1 MFKKIVK
8 ISLIVLGVLAL
19 AFVGLVI
26 YEITIGLPESPSK
39 VLTPTSPE
47 PPAEVPPPKPSS
59 SEPVIKKTEPP
70 KQVPPKQ
77 EIKAPSP
84 TPVTKSVEPPL
95 PLSSEPVIVSVQF
108 PKRIALEQE
117 YTMTVNF
124 QDREGDVTKL
134 LIHDL
139 DRNLINELNYYDG
152 ETSGSLT
159 YFKIVIGVAR
169 IGIDRLILVD
179 AAGNQSAPYILTYQA
194 GDIGEYYD
202 RYDAEVLMARPVERR
217 KKIHFFILSNAKNE
231 TELAN
236 GSSFA
241 SEEAGIGTVSPA
253 IGKMF
258 EASVLPQINGLWDQC
273 GVAFDLGMVK
283 AVRPEK
289 VNLPDGGT
297 LDSIFG
303 AYYEEPFFIIS
314 SMHTE
319 TEGIKLIRSALPSF
333 GIPTGDIAI
342 FIVGPKLFDRND
354 LEIRIYGQALK
365 NMVVAAWRH
374 IHFQSET
381 RGEIIIPVAIM
392 DTLAHEIGHAL
403 GLDHPGEGKAVP
415 EDKFSKFNLMQQGK
429 IRSEL
434 IPEQCG
440 IVANQF

>member
-1 MFKKIVK
+1 MLKKV
-8 ISLIVLGVLAL
+8 LIVIGIVLA
-19 AFVGLVI
+19 AAAAGFIGLVV
-26 YEITIGLPESPSK
+26 YAYFHPEFGLKEPGAAEQPK
-39 VLTPTSPE
+39 TEAKTQE
-47 PPAEVPPPKPSS
+47 PPRKTEAVKPAEKPSL
-59 SEPVIKKTEPP
+59 
-70 KQVPPKQ
+70 
-77 EIKAPSP
+77 PS
-84 TPVTKSVEPPL
+84 
-95 PLSSEPVIVSVQF
+95 SSEPVIVSVQF

-124 QDREGDVTKL
+124 QDREGDVAKL

-139 DRNLINELNYYDG
+139 DRNLINEVNYYDG

-159 YFKIVIGVAR
+159 YFKIVVGVAR

-217 KKIHFFILSNAKNE
+217 KKIHFFVLSNTKNK
-231 TELAN
+231 TELEN

-241 SEEAGIGTVSPA
+241 SEEASTGTVSPA
-253 IGKMF
+253 VAKML

-297 LDSIFG
+297 LSSVFG
-303 AYYEEPFFIIS
+303 MDEDPFGYIVNNVPFFIVNN
-314 SMHTE
+314 TDAKKD
-319 TEGIKLIRSALPSF
+319 GIKLIRSALPSF

-342 FIVGPKLFDRND
+342 FIVGPKLVDIND
-354 LEIRIYGQALK
+354 AESLVYGAALK
-365 NMVVAAWRH
+365 NLAVIAWRH
-374 IHFQSET
+374 IHFQNET
-381 RGEIIIPVAIM
+381 RGEIITPTAIM
-392 DTLAHEIGHAL
+392 DTLAHELGHAL
-403 GLDHPGEGKAVP
+403 GLDHPGEGNAVP
-415 EDKFSKFNLMQQGK
+415 ENKFSKFNLMQQGK

-434 IPEQCG
+434 IPEQCS
-440 IVANQF
+440 IVTSRF